1 MRAQFTALNAD
12 FPEENC
18 AENEALREGL
28 DEIFHLIGFS
38 VSIPYAVDTL
48 LRTCHYLWILRTV
61 DPLECWVRF
70 RTFRYF
76 LDCENFVFI
85 YMSSVTRRVKVHNI
99 LLENNLVFFFSE

>member
-1 MRAQFTALNAD
+1 MRAQFTALSAD
-12 FPEENC
+12 FRVENC
-18 AENEALREGL
+18 VENEGL
-28 DEIFHLIGFS
+28 CAGGLNEISHLIGFS

-76 LDCENFVFI
+76 LDCENFVF
-85 YMSSVTRRVKVHNI
+85 
-99 LLENNLVFFFSE
+99 VFISLS